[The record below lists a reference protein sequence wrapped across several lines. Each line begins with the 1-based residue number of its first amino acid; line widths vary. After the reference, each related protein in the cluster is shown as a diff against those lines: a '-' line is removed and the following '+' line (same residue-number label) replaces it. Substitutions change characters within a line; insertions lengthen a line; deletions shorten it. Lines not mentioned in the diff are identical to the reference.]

1 MKPESSLG
9 ELLDFAGLWATLLFL
24 LVVVGVIS

>member
-9 ELLDFAGLWATLLFL
+9 ELLDFAGMCVIFAFL
-24 LVVVGVIS
+24 LMAVCI